1 MSPPQA
7 TRRSGVVVTAI
18 GMKLHKANDFR
29 RHADITVVGLTSYY
43 ELSGGK
49 ENLKECPSEWHD
61 ESLMFVS
68 SFAGLSACGKATV
81 MIQVGAPSLLPRLAL
96 TL

>member
-1 MSPPQA
+1 MSAPQA
-7 TRRSGVVVTAI
+7 TRHGGVVVTAI
-18 GMKLHKANDFR
+18 GMQLHEADFR
-29 RHADITVVGLTSYY
+29 RHTDIIVNGLTSYY

-61 ESLMFVS
+61 EGLMFVS
-68 SFAGLSACGKATV
+68 SFAGLWACGKATV